1 MPLVPAWAPNIHPFV
16 IHFPIV
22 LIVTAAVVD
31 LVDVLFERPA
41 WLGAAA
47 MSLYIA
53 SAIAAIAA
61 YLTGAQAASTVLIP
75 AMAHPFVAEH
85 RSWALVATWYCSVTV
100 AIRFA
105 ARGAGVPH
113 ARSLRAL
120 LLALGLVAVLLVQQ
134 TAERGA
140 RLVYQFGTGV
150 IAGPGSR

>member
-1 MPLVPAWAPNIHPFV
+1 MISLVPPWTPNIHPLV

-22 LIVTAAVVD
+22 LIVIAAAIELIDVLVEQPWLGEVATSFYIAAAAAAV
-31 LVDVLFERPA
+31 
-41 WLGAAA
+41 
-47 MSLYIA
+47 S
-53 SAIAAIAA
+53 A
-61 YLTGAQAASTVLIP
+61 YLTGTQAASTVLIP

-85 RSWALVATWYCSVTV
+85 RTWALVSTCYCVVVV

-105 ARGAGVPH
+105 ARGAGVRR

-120 LLALGLVAVLLVQQ
+120 LLAVGLVAVVLIQQ

-140 RLVYQFGTGV
+140 RLVYEFGTGV